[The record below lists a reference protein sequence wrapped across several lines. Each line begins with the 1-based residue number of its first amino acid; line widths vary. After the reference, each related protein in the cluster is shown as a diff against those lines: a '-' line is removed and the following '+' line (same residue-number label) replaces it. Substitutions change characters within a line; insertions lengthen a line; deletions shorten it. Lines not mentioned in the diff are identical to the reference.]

1 MRLTRIGGPA
11 AVVMCASGL
20 ALAAPEVAAAAPAA
34 PVTSRATERPAD
46 CLSGV
51 YRLQVRGRHTPLRT
65 VYAVQSTWVPFTC
78 VKGDLAKQG
87 HTNG

>member
-1 MRLTRIGGPA
+1 MKLTRIGGPA

-20 ALAAPEVAAAAPAA
+20 ALAAPEVAASAPAA
-34 PVTSRATERPAD
+34 LTSRAAERPAH

-51 YRLQVRGRHTPLRT
+51 YRLHVRGRHTPLRT

-78 VKGDLAKQG
+78 VKGSLTVRPA
-87 HTNG
+87 

>member
-1 MRLTRIGGPA
+1 MRLTKIGGPA

-20 ALAAPEVAAAAPAA
+20 ALAAPEVAAAAPA
-34 PVTSRATERPAD
+34 PLTSRATERPAH

-51 YRLQVRGRHTPLRT
+51 YRLQVRGRDTPLRT

-78 VKGDLAKQG
+78 AKGGLTVRPA
-87 HTNG
+87 